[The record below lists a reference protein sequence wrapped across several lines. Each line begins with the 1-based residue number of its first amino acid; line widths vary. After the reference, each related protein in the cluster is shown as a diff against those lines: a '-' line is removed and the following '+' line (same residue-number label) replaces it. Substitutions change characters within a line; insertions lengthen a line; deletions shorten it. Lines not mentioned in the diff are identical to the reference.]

1 MTAKKLG
8 YVTSHW
14 SVIRHRRQLHSYEG
28 VSQRLMP
35 LWAISSQHQEAG
47 KTSAAL
53 QYPLLSTCATHIHLL
68 FSVSSTHV
76 EYASPGLV
84 KEKLHQTLVKKDK
97 EDYPKRLQEE
107 SRLLPQ
113 GREIQLN
120 WKKRKEDFQML
131 MWASAK
137 VLEDLRGKTSQCE

>member
-1 MTAKKLG
+1 MKVCLRDWCLYEQSAVNTRKLG
-8 YVTSHW
+8 KRVPIEKVDIH
-14 SVIRHRRQLHSYEG
+14 
-28 VSQRLMP
+28 
-35 LWAISSQHQEAG
+35 
-47 KTSAAL
+47 AAL

-113 GREIQLN
+113 EREIQLN